1 MLRCGVVESHEI
13 SFSVFL
19 RNLHIVF
26 HNFTSLHCHKQCGK
40 VPFSPYPLQHLLFV
54 DFLMMAILPCVQSY
68 LTVILIYISVIISDV
83 EYLFI
88 FTLAICISLW
98 RISRSS
104 AHVLIAMFASL
115 ILSCISYCIY
125 RNLLPLYKLKP
136 KYQKEKLRK
145 QSH

>member
-1 MLRCGVVESHEI
+1 MLRCGVVESHEN
-13 SFSVFL
+13 SFSVFFL

-26 HNFTSLHCHKQCGK
+26 HNCTSLHCHKQCGK

-54 DFLMMAILPCVQSY
+54 DFLMMAILTCVKSY
-68 LTVILIYISVIISDV
+68 LTVILIYISLIISDV

-88 FTLAICISLW
+88 FILAICISLW

-125 RNLLPLYKLKP
+125 RNLLPLYLKP